1 MEKRTF
7 PAKIDVF
14 PEISEFVEST
24 LNNAG
29 SSMKATV
36 QILIAL
42 EEIFVNIA
50 HYAYGDDK
58 GDAVI
63 GISTDDGICTLTF
76 EDNGKPF
83 DPLAKADP
91 DLSVEAQ
98 EKSIGG
104 LGIYMVKKSMNSVEY
119 AYRDGKN
126 TLTITKCITED

>member
-14 PEISEFVEST
+14 PEVSEFVEST
-24 LNNAG
+24 LENAD

-50 HYAYGDDK
+50 HYAYGDGE

-63 GISTDDGICTLTF
+63 GISTNEGICTLTF
-76 EDNGKPF
+76 EDCGTPF
-83 DPLAKADP
+83 DPLAKSDP
-91 DLSVEAQ
+91 DLSAEAQ
-98 EKSIGG
+98 EEVIGG
-104 LGIYMVKKSMNSVEY
+104 LGIYMVKKSMDSVEY

-126 TLTITKCITED
+126 TLTITKRISED